1 MVWEAGKGTPMEQDT
16 TPKARRTA
24 LSVKRM
30 RSTAI
35 QCLYAMMTDEN
46 LKPSDRLSA
55 IKAALD
61 YAGKHEARGAAK
73 ANDGDDDVL
82 HVVFENI
89 PQEYVG

>member
-1 MVWEAGKGTPMEQDT
+1 MEQD

-73 ANDGDDDVL
+73 ANDGDDDVR
-82 HVVFENI
+82 HVGCESI
-89 PQEYVG
+89 PQE